1 MRAQALAL
9 LLAIAALLIVVGVAL
24 LSPAAAWITSGVL
37 LAGWS
42 VLMLTEVRG

>member
-1 MRAQALAL
+1 MRAQALAAL
-9 LLAIAALLIVVGVAL
+9 LALAIALIVVGVAL
-24 LSPAAAWITSGVL
+24 LSAPAAWITAGVL